1 MTKRQQSGTQWDVT
15 DEAAQRFVDRQLERS
30 LETPEEVVS
39 RVVETALE
47 SSPRRHRQIAA
58 SFLIVLAIGAA
69 AIVAG
74 LGARS
79 GVRQQAVAATVE
91 AERSEITI
99 LSVGGTLAVS
109 GPSGSAI
116 IQLSSDSSPEE
127 ASGSIL
133 LMRGVKR

>member
-1 MTKRQQSGTQWDVT
+1 MSKRQQSGTHGDVAE
-15 DEAAQRFVDRQLERS
+15 EAAKRFVDRRLERS
-30 LETPEEVVS
+30 LDAPEEVVS

-47 SSPRRHRQIAA
+47 SSPRSHRQITA

-79 GVRQQAVAATVE
+79 GVRQQAVAAAAE
-91 AERSEITI
+91 AEQSEIRI

-116 IQLSSDSSPEE
+116 IQLSSDPSPEE
-127 ASGSIL
+127 ATGSIL